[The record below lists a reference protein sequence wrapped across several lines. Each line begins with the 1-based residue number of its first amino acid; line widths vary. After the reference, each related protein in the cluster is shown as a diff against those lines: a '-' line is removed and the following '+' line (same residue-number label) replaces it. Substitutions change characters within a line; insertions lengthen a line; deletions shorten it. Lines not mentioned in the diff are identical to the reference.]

1 MSIAIT
7 GGIGAG
13 KSYLCKLLEAR
24 GVRVYDCDAA
34 AKRLMRTTRELQQ
47 RLREVVGTAVFK
59 EDGTLD
65 KGVLAQFLLA
75 GEEQKQ
81 AVNAVVHPA
90 VAADFIASD
99 CDWLESAI
107 LFESGFYKRVSF
119 QGVVCV
125 TAPHDVRL
133 QRIILRDG
141 ISQVQAQA
149 WIDRQMPQEEMVRR
163 SNFEVVNDGVQS
175 LEAQVDKLLEWSC
188 ATLRNKIF
196 LTEE

>member
-1 MSIAIT
+1 MTFSFCA
-7 GGIGAG
+7 
-13 KSYLCKLLEAR
+13 
-24 GVRVYDCDAA
+24 
-34 AKRLMRTTRELQQ
+34 
-47 RLREVVGTAVFK
+47 
-59 EDGTLD
+59 
-65 KGVLAQFLLA
+65 
-75 GEEQKQ
+75 
-81 AVNAVVHPA
+81 NASLVM
-90 VAADFIASD
+90 AADFMASD
-99 CDWLESAI
+99 CNWLESAI